1 MRRSRAAAVEL
12 DDVGDVSPQ
21 RLGGL
26 LALVSFAVAG
36 LLGLAAVVLA
46 DDAVTALGKG
56 VGSAALVFTGG
67 GTIVVALACLARD
80 RLALLALAGVVAAG
94 ATVDLTAFA
103 LWEEPESES
112 YGKLVLVLGTW
123 AFLLLLVLGLA
134 LAVAD
139 PVGIA
144 ELLVYAVAAA
154 AVLAGLVATY
164 LITTGGGGS
173 DSAFENP
180 LDALGADDE
189 GLLRLLG
196 VSFVVLAAAWFGAVA
211 AHRLARAA

>member
-1 MRRSRAAAVEL
+1 M
-12 DDVGDVSPQ
+12 GDVSPH
-21 RLGGL
+21 RLGGV
-26 LALVSFAVAG
+26 LALASFAAAG
-36 LLGLAAVVLA
+36 LLGLIAVVDA
-46 DDAVTALGKG
+46 DNAVTALGKG
-56 VGSAALVFTGG
+56 IGSAVLVFTGG
-67 GTIVVALACLARD
+67 ATIVVALACLSRN

-94 ATVDLTAFA
+94 ATVVLTAFA
-103 LWEEPESES
+103 LWNEPKSEA

-139 PVGIA
+139 PVGAA
-144 ELLVYAVAAA
+144 ELLVYVVAAA

-173 DSAFENP
+173 LDNP
-180 LDALGADDE
+180 LDALGADEE

>member
-1 MRRSRAAAVEL
+1 ME
-12 DDVGDVSPQ
+12 DVSPQ
-21 RLGGL
+21 RLGGV
-26 LALVSFAVAG
+26 LALVSFGIAG

-46 DDAVTALGKG
+46 DDAVTALWKS
-56 VGSAALVFTGG
+56 VGFAYLVFSGG
-67 GTIVVALACLARD
+67 VTIVVALACLSRD
-80 RLALLALAGVVAAG
+80 RLALLALAGVAVAG
-94 ATVDLTAFA
+94 ATIDLAAFA
-103 LWEEPESES
+103 LWEEPESEA
-112 YGKLVLVLGTW
+112 YWKLVLVLGTW

-139 PVGIA
+139 PVGVA

-164 LITTGGGGS
+164 VITTGGGGS
-173 DSAFENP
+173 LDSP
-180 LDALGADDE
+180 LDALGADEE